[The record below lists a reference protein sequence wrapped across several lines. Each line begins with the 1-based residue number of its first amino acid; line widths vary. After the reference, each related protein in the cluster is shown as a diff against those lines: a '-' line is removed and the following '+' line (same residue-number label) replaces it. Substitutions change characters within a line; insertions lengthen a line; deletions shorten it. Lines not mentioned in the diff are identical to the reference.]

1 MRHTLANPAD
11 YSADNDLG
19 ADYYRLL
26 FNYLRISPSYA
37 LICHTASHR
46 ITPRTPLSSRRT
58 IQTYRKYGDVYQ
70 STFCQWSGPAQKT
83 SGNRT
88 LNEQPLLLSAGQ
100 TIRCPDGYDGFLIP
114 RHLGMQEKLRLARLL
129 IEALPATDKP
139 LAGQSI
145 RLKTL
150 WKALA
155 VVYERAKHP
164 NIELWRIGLLAQLVE
179 RFTDKLDPWCE
190 KKSAKDAQMR
200 RHLTLMTVRAIFLA
214 LVIAENAAQG
224 FFPTRTPVSGE
235 QLEFPFAQQRLHA
248 LLSAQGDAEYRV
260 ILAHATARVR

>member
-1 MRHTLANPAD
+1 
-11 YSADNDLG
+11 
-19 ADYYRLL
+19 
-26 FNYLRISPSYA
+26 
-37 LICHTASHR
+37 
-46 ITPRTPLSSRRT
+46 
-58 IQTYRKYGDVYQ
+58 
-70 STFCQWSGPAQKT
+70 
-83 SGNRT
+83 
-88 LNEQPLLLSAGQ
+88 
-100 TIRCPDGYDGFLIP
+100 
-114 RHLGMQEKLRLARLL
+114 
-129 IEALPATDKP
+129 
-139 LAGQSI
+139 
-145 RLKTL
+145 
-150 WKALA
+150 
-155 VVYERAKHP
+155 VYERAKHP